1 MAKSTVITFR
11 CEDDVLEQIDA
22 LVRKHHYFKRSSFI
36 MAGLQI
42 MIELDKKGLAREALS
57 YYPKW
62 DEVVDI
68 NFERRRQVRV

>member
-11 CEDDVLEQIDA
+11 CEDDILKQIDA
-22 LVRKHHYFKRSSFI
+22 LVEKHLYYKRSSFI
-36 MAGLQI
+36 MAGLQL

-68 NFERRRQVRV
+68 NFERRRKVKV

>member
-11 CEDDVLEQIDA
+11 CEDNVLEQIDA
-22 LVRKHHYFKRSSFI
+22 LVRKHHYFKRSQFI
-36 MAGLQI
+36 QAGLQL
-42 MIELDKKGLAREALS
+42 MIELDKKGLAIEALS

>member
-11 CEDDVLEQIDA
+11 CEEDILKQIDA
-22 LVRKHHYFKRSSFI
+22 LVEKQIYYKRSSFI
-36 MAGLQI
+36 MAGLQL

-68 NFERRRQVRV
+68 NFKRRRKIKV

>member
-36 MAGLQI
+36 MAGLQL
-42 MIELDKKGLAREALS
+42 MIELDKKGLAKEALS
-57 YYPKW
+57 YYPKY

-68 NFERRRQVRV
+68 NFERRRKVKM

>member
-11 CEDDVLEQIDA
+11 CEDDILEQIDA
-22 LVRKHHYFKRSSFI
+22 LVRKHHYYKRSQFI
-36 MAGLQI
+36 QAGLQL
-42 MIELDKKGLAREALS
+42 MIELDKEGLAQEALS

-68 NFERRRQVRV
+68 NFERRRKVKV

>member
-11 CEDDVLEQIDA
+11 CEDDVLDQIDA

-36 MAGLQI
+36 MAGLQL
-42 MIELDKKGLAREALS
+42 MIELDKKGLAGEALS

-68 NFERRRQVRV
+68 NFERRRKVKV

>member
-36 MAGLQI
+36 MAGLQL
-42 MIELDKKGLAREALS
+42 MIELDKQGLAGEALS

-68 NFERRRQVRV
+68 NFERRRKVKV

>member
-22 LVRKHHYFKRSSFI
+22 LVRKHHYFKRSQFI
-36 MAGLQI
+36 QAGLQL
-42 MIELDKKGLAREALS
+42 MIELDKKGLAKEALS

>member
-36 MAGLQI
+36 MAGLQL
-42 MIELDKKGLAREALS
+42 MIELDKKGLAKEALS

>member
-22 LVRKHHYFKRSSFI
+22 LVKKHRYYKRSSFI
-36 MAGLQI
+36 MAGLQL
-42 MIELDKKGLAREALS
+42 MIELDKKGMAGRALS
-57 YYPKW
+57 YYPEF

-68 NFERRRQVRV
+68 NFERRRKVKV

>member
-22 LVRKHHYFKRSSFI
+22 LVRKHHHFKRSSFI

>member
-22 LVRKHHYFKRSSFI
+22 LVKKHHYYKRSSFI
-36 MAGLQI
+36 LAGLQL
-42 MIELDKKGLAREALS
+42 MIELDKKGLAGKALT
-57 YYPKW
+57 YYPLH

-68 NFERRRQVRV
+68 NFERRRKVKV

>member
-22 LVRKHHYFKRSSFI
+22 LVKKHRYYKRSQFI
-36 MAGLQI
+36 QAGLQL
-42 MIELDKKGLAREALS
+42 MIELDNKGMADRALS
-57 YYPKW
+57 FYPGY

-68 NFERRRQVRV
+68 NFERRRKVKV